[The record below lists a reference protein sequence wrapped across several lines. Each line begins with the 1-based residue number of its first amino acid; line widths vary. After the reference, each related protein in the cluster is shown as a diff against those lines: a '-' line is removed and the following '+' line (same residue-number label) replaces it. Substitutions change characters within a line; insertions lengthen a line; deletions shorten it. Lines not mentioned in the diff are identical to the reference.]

1 MKAILLAILMLA
13 AAPSG
18 AQAPAWPD
26 TVGEHI
32 ARLVPDAQDEV
43 HAPGARPVRA
53 QRLLGRFYAGVGNR
67 PVWAGERLGQARE
80 ALAMLSRADE
90 HGLLPEHY
98 AVTAPLPAQPGAAPE
113 ALARFDIALTGAV
126 LQYLADLH
134 GGRVRPE
141 LVSFLDE
148 SAPDDFDPARHLR
161 MALEQGQLADALAAA
176 QPRIALYTRVKD
188 TLAQYRRL
196 AHGAAQEPALAPLR
210 PRTSLRPGM
219 PYPDAARLRA
229 RLLLLGDLP
238 ADAAAGADGRYAPE
252 LAQGVRH
259 FQLRHGL
266 EEDGVLGPATMAALA
281 VPLPH
286 RVRQLALTLERLRWI
301 PRLPPGPLIVV
312 NVPSF
317 RLWAFDTRTGPPGL
331 PLEMRVIV
339 GSAGRTPTPL
349 FLAQLRHL
357 EFNPYWNVP
366 SSIALGEILPKMAR
380 DPGYLRKNDM
390 EIVYRDGQVRRAA
403 SGQVRGAL
411 AAGTARLRQRPGP
424 RNVLGAV
431 KFAMPNPMN
440 IYLHS
445 TAARELFA
453 NARRDLSHGCIRL
466 EKPVELAEFVLRE
479 QPPWDRDKVLAAMA
493 PGKTSTVRLASPV
506 PVILSYATAVVDRG
520 GRALFA
526 EDIYRRDDKLARALG
541 LPETGGAAATAPP
554 AQPSR

>member
-1 MKAILLAILMLA
+1 MRAILLAILLLP
-13 AAPSG
+13 AAPAG
-18 AQAPAWPD
+18 AQAPALPD
-26 TVGEHI
+26 TVREHI
-32 ARLVPDAQDEV
+32 VRLAADAGDEG
-43 HAPGARPVRA
+43 HGLAERQLQT
-53 QRLLGRFYAGVGNR
+53 QRLLARFYAGVGNR
-67 PVWAGERLGQARE
+67 PVWTGERLDQAHA
-80 ALAMLSRADE
+80 ALAALSRADE
-90 HGLLPEHY
+90 HGLLPQDY

-134 GGRVRPE
+134 GGRVRPG
-141 LVSFLDE
+141 LVSYLDDVPP
-148 SAPDDFDPARHLR
+148 SDFDPAGHLR
-161 MALEQGQLADALAAA
+161 TALEQGRLADALAAA
-176 QPRIALYTRVKD
+176 QPPIALYARVKD

-196 AHGAAQEPALAPLR
+196 AHGAAQEPALPPL
-210 PRTSLRPGM
+210 PPGASLRPGM

-238 ADAAAGADGRYAPE
+238 PHAAAGDDGRYSPE
-252 LAQGVRH
+252 LAEGVRH

-266 EEDGVLGPATMAALA
+266 EGDGVLGPATFTALA
-281 VPLPH
+281 VPLAH

-312 NVPSF
+312 NVPAF
-317 RLWAFDTRTGPPGL
+317 RLWAFDTRDRPPG
-331 PLEMRVIV
+331 PALEMRVIV

-349 FLAQLRHL
+349 FLAQLHHL

-366 SSIALGEILPKMAR
+366 SSIALGELLPKMAR
-380 DPGYLRKNDM
+380 DPDYLGKNAM
-390 EIVYRDGQVRRAA
+390 EIVHRDGRVQ
-403 SGQVRGAL
+403 RGAAGPAL
-411 AAGTARLRQRPGP
+411 GALRAGTARLRQRPGP

-466 EKPVELAEFVLRE
+466 EKPAELAEFVLRG

-493 PGKTSTVRLASPV
+493 PGKTSTVRLASPI
-506 PVILSYATAVVDRG
+506 PVILSYATAVVDRN

-541 LPETGGAAATAPP
+541 LPEPGGGPGPAPP
-554 AQPSR
+554 SRH